1 MKLAMAMKVAGSR
14 SAASNVA
21 LEATEQNKDS
31 VYKLNFG
38 FQGWY
43 QEPSLEPAIPRAL
56 SVENRSAIIAVVI
69 YNPRSCQ
76 WEFVMSFDYHS
87 KSDLDIIPFKN
98 SKAGKDLANAMDKK
112 LIL

>member
-1 MKLAMAMKVAGSR
+1 L
-14 SAASNVA
+14 
-21 LEATEQNKDS
+21 
-31 VYKLNFG
+31 
-38 FQGWY
+38 
-43 QEPSLEPAIPRAL
+43 
-56 SVENRSAIIAVVI
+56 VENRNAIKVDMI

-112 LIL
+112 LKL